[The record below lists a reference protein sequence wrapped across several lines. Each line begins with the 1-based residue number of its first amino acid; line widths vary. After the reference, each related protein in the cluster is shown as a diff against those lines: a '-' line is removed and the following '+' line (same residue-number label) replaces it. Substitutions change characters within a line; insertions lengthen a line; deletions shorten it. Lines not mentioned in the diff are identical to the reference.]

1 MSTTSRLTEIDAIN
15 EVLAAIGQAPVT
27 TLDQTNPDVSII
39 QQTLSS
45 VSREVQ
51 SEGWHFNKENNYEW
65 TPDNNKEILIPANVL
80 QFDINRTDNGSR
92 DVVRRNGK
100 LYDKWKEPRTEAT
113 KFDEKIRAD
122 IVWYLEW
129 TDLPA
134 PIQDYIVAR
143 TATVSSTRLVGDSTQ
158 YQMLQ
163 QRELNSRANAL
174 EYDCNQG
181 DYTYFGHPEGEN
193 YYISYQ
199 PYRALYR

>member
-51 SEGWHFNKENNYEW
+51 SEGWHFNKENNYELV
-65 TPDNNKEILIPANVL
+65 PDTNKEILIPANYL
-80 QFDINRTDNGSR
+80 QIDLNSQDNGSR

-100 LYDKWKEPRTEAT
+100 LYDKWKEPRSEAT
-113 KFDEKIRAD
+113 KFEEKIRAD

-143 TATVSSTRLVGDSTQ
+143 TSTVASTRLVGDSTQ

-163 QRELNSRANAL
+163 QREQNSRANAL

>member
-39 QQTLSS
+39 QQTLTS

-51 SEGWHFNKENNYEW
+51 SEGWHFNKENNYELV
-65 TPDNNKEILIPANVL
+65 PDSNKEILIPDNIL
-80 QFDINRTDNGSR
+80 QLDLNRVNSGHS

-100 LYDKWKEPRTEAT
+100 LYDKWKEPRSEAT

-122 IVWYLEW
+122 IVWYLSW
-129 TDLPA
+129 MDLPV
-134 PIQDYIVAR
+134 PIQDYIIAR
-143 TATVSSTRLVGDSTQ
+143 TSTVVSSRLVGDSNQ
-158 YQMLQ
+158 YQILQ
-163 QRELNSRANAL
+163 QREIAARATAL

>member
-51 SEGWHFNKENNYEW
+51 SEGWHFNKENNYELV
-65 TPDNNKEILIPANVL
+65 PDTNKEILIPANYL
-80 QFDINRTDNGSR
+80 QIDLNRQDNGSR

-100 LYDKWKEPRTEAT
+100 LYDKWKEPRSEAT

-163 QRELNSRANAL
+163 QREQNSRANAL